1 MGEACGAAEEV
12 GFEWL
17 SMLVAEAPN
26 ARIASNAFFFT
37 GALESD
43 AGIEVSVNWDSSSS
57 SAAEMLGP
65 KLFSLDCDA

>member
-1 MGEACGAAEEV
+1 
-12 GFEWL
+12 
-17 SMLVAEAPN
+17 MLVAEAPN